1 MKKAL
6 GIISL
11 LSCLLINQVVH
22 AKDIKILTN
31 HVGYDTLGPKRAVVQ
46 GYKENSITSF
56 RVIEYETGKEVFS
69 GIVNKTGPVQ
79 KWKDW
84 HFWTIDF
91 DEVTSEGMFYIECS
105 SAKGPVHSFPF
116 RIQKNILERHAL
128 SDVIFY
134 FRGQRCT
141 GLLNKADGNMKFSE
155 GEEGMV
161 DVHGGWYD
169 ASGDYGKHLSH
180 LSFSTYFNPQQTPLT
195 VWSLFKTYEELEK
208 RGDPDFNQFKRRL
221 LDEAMYGADYLVRV
235 KSPQG
240 SFYRTVSGIGPGK
253 RPEDRRITPTMKGFR
268 IKEKKPEESDLF
280 KKNREEDELADEHSY
295 EVGYRSGGGISI
307 AALAIASTYD
317 ESGDFQNADYLK
329 AAEDAFSYLEKNN
342 LYFTNDGNENI
353 VDDYCV
359 LTASVELYKA
369 TGKLKYKAAADKRAA
384 SLIDRLKSGGGFNH
398 YWRADDGD
406 RPFFH
411 ASDAG
416 FPVVS
421 LLSYLEIADEKIKK
435 DVLATVKKSMIFEIE
450 VTQEVNN
457 PFGYSRHLV
466 QSKDG
471 RRRTSFFFPHDTETA
486 PWWQGENA
494 RLGSMAVAARIA
506 ARYFKQDKEF
516 LRKLQVFSQDQLN
529 WILGLNPFDSCMLH
543 GSGRN
548 NPEYMF
554 FGSYQYTNAPGGI
567 CNGITAGLYDEED
580 IDFNLPYS
588 VTGKDND
595 WRWGEQWLPH
605 ASWFLFAISIKE

>member
-1 MKKAL
+1 MIKTPGFL
-6 GIISL
+6 IL
-11 LSCLLINQVVH
+11 LMCLLIFPAVLAGN
-22 AKDIKILTN
+22 IKILTN
-31 HVGYDTLGPKRAVVQ
+31 HIGYETSGPKHAVVQ
-46 GYKENSITSF
+46 GYKENNITTF
-56 RVIEYETGKEVFS
+56 KVKEYQTGKEVLS
-69 GIVNKTGPVQ
+69 GPVKKTGRVQ
-79 KWKDW
+79 NWKEW
-84 HFWTIDF
+84 HYWSIDF
-91 DEVTSEGMFYIECS
+91 DEVTIEGMFYIECLTS
-105 SAKGPVHSFPF
+105 KGTVRSFPF
-116 RIQKNILERHAL
+116 RIQNNILERHAL

-134 FRGQRCT
+134 FKGQRCT
-141 GLLNKADGNMKFSE
+141 GLLNKADGNMTFSE
-155 GEEGMV
+155 GEEGTV

-180 LSFSTYFNPQQTPLT
+180 LSFSSYFNPQQTPLT
-195 VWSLFKTYEELEK
+195 VWSLFKTYEALEK

-235 KSPQG
+235 KKPRG

-253 RPEDRRITPTMKGFR
+253 RPGDRRITPAMKGFR
-268 IKEKKPEESDLF
+268 IKEKKPEESDLLKEN
-280 KKNREEDELADEHSY
+280 KKEEMPAASHTY
-295 EVGYRSGGGISI
+295 EVGYRAGGGLSI

-317 ESGDFQNADYLK
+317 VSGEFKNADYLK
-329 AAEDAFSYLEKNN
+329 AAEDAFAYLEKNN
-342 LYFTNDGNENI
+342 LNFTNDGKENI
-353 VDDYCV
+353 VDDYCA

-369 TGKLKYKAAADKRAA
+369 TGKMKYRTAADRRAS
-384 SLIDRLKSGGGFNH
+384 SLMNRLISGGGYNN

-421 LLSYLEIADEKIKK
+421 LLLYLGVADEKTKNR
-435 DVLATVKKSMIFEIE
+435 VLVTVKKSLLFELE
-450 VTQEVNN
+450 VTQEVAN
-457 PFGYSRHLV
+457 PFGYSRQLV
-466 QSKDG
+466 RSKDG

-494 RLGSMAVAARIA
+494 RLGSMAAAARMT
-506 ARYFKQDKEF
+506 ARYFKQDTDFYE
-516 LRKLQVFSQDQLN
+516 KLQVFSQDQLN
-529 WILGLNPFDSCMLH
+529 WILGLNPFDTCMLH

-567 CNGITAGLYDEED
+567 CNGITAGLDGDED
-580 IDFNLPYS
+580 IDFNLPHS

-605 ASWFLFAISIKE
+605 ASWFLIAISIIG